1 MRSSSPDHGIVV
13 SWQPCEFSGVE
24 GKLNV
29 SAKRYFMTI
38 ACILFSSAMS
48 LAADKPHTLNVWPGK
63 APGGNRQVST
73 EKWEGMKA
81 TNITVP
87 TLKIFRPEKGKDTG
101 VAVIVCPG
109 GGYQV
114 LMMSYEGED
123 VAQWL
128 NTIGITGIVLKYR
141 VPAPPGVARYMPG
154 LQDAQR
160 SLSLVRSRAREWG
173 ISPDHIGI
181 LGFSAGG
188 HLAAAACTNFDKRAY
203 EPIDTVDQVSC
214 RPDFGVS
221 IYPGG
226 IVKKGTE
233 GVSPE
238 IRPDKQTSPMF
249 IVQANDDPVNSE
261 NSVALYLA
269 LKHAGVPAELHIYAR
284 GGHGF
289 GLRPS
294 DKPCSTWPQRCA
306 EWMRSEGLLPG
317 DNSH

>member
-1 MRSSSPDHGIVV
+1 
-13 SWQPCEFSGVE
+13 
-24 GKLNV
+24 
-29 SAKRYFMTI
+29 MTPNKCFVAI
-38 ACILFSSAMS
+38 ACILLSSAMS
-48 LAADKPHTLNVWPGK
+48 LAASKPQTLNVWPGK
-63 APGGNRQVST
+63 APGDTGQLGPEN
-73 EKWEGMKA
+73 WEGMKA
-81 TNITVP
+81 TNIAVP
-87 TLKIFRPEKGKDTG
+87 TLKIFRPEKAKDTG

-128 NTIGITGIVLKYR
+128 NSIGVTGIVLKYR
-141 VPAPPGVARYMPG
+141 VPAPPGVAKFMPG

-160 SLSLVRSRAREWG
+160 SLSLVRSRAKEWR
-173 ISPDHIGI
+173 ITPDHIGI

-188 HLAAAACTNFDKRAY
+188 HLTAAACTNFDKRAY
-203 EPIDTVDQVSC
+203 EPIDAVDQVSC

-233 GVSPE
+233 GVSAE
-238 IRPDKQTSPMF
+238 IRPDKLTPPMF

-269 LKHAGVPAELHIYAR
+269 LKHAGVPAELHIYAK

-289 GLRPS
+289 GLRAS
-294 DKPCSTWPQRCA
+294 DKPCSTWPLRCA
-306 EWMRSEGLLPG
+306 EWMRSEGIMPVES
-317 DNSH
+317 SH